1 MLRAKRKG
9 AAGTFSW
16 LTLVMH
22 GVVAALMVF
31 MLEILKGFIRLME
44 AAQDFEGMDET
55 TREYALSMMSFNV
68 PPISMLETIA
78 IGLLFLLCLIN
89 GYAIIATEGSHTL
102 KLSLYFSMMLFL
114 SGISLVVV
122 PPLLNSVM

>member
-31 MLEILKGFIRLME
+31 MLEILRGFIRLME
-44 AAQDFEGMDET
+44 AAQDFEGMDEA

-68 PPISMLETIA
+68 PPISLLETIA

-89 GYAIIATEGSHTL
+89 GYAIIATEGSHIL

-122 PPLLNSVM
+122 PPLLNSLM